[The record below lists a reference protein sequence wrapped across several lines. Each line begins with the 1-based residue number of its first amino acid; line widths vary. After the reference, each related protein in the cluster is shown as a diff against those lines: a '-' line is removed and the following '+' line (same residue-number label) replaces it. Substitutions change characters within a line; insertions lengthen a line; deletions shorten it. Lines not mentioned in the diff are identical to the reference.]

1 MATQK
6 VPTLDATGRVRDKHL
21 PARLGTV
28 ELGAAF
34 APASGSSQYASASA
48 LAAKAGLSDIGISKA
63 NRVLRVA
70 WLGNSLYDGTSSA
83 DTNVYDPNPET
94 IYTDSNWGNIAIAL
108 SMGKLVRGGNFGIG
122 GQTTA
127 QVAARVMDVVNA
139 VPKPNVC
146 VAGEITNTVG
156 GGADDAATLAA
167 VDLLFTGVYDVL
179 AANGIIPVVMNA
191 PTRGNIA
198 VPKTDDERRRIALAN
213 AKIARLAALRGY
225 PLIDVHK
232 VVTDPAT
239 GKFLEAATTDGVHY
253 TKVYNRKV
261 AEAALNVLLPM
272 AGGYEPFLANW
283 NADPTNL
290 LTNGLFL
297 GTTSTVSSYPMPQ
310 SWNGGANNF
319 RAITAPATADNLK
332 GNWFDLWKDAAQAA
346 ATGTDYTSYSPSI
359 AAGPSTFA
367 VGDRMRFACRVRI
380 EDIENAV
387 ASNAAGHFIGVTLF
401 VGGANVNMG
410 PLYQYQIN
418 LTDALAVIEF
428 TVPTG
433 ATTLAPQI
441 GIAGQGK
448 IRVGQMTLRNLTK
461 LGAL

>member
-1 MATQK
+1 MARFLT
-6 VPTLDATGRVRDKHL
+6 VRSDGTLRPAIKLPEASLPSRLSTGALNAARV
-21 PARLGTV
+21 
-28 ELGAAF
+28 F
-34 APASGSSQYASASA
+34 
-48 LAAKAGLSDIGISKA
+48 
-63 NRVLRVA
+63 RVA
-70 WLGNSLYDGTSSA
+70 CLGNSLYDGTSSA
-83 DTNVYDPNPET
+83 DTNVYDTNPET
-94 IYTDSNWGNIAIAL
+94 IYTDSTWYNIAIAM

-122 GQTTA
+122 GQNTA
-127 QVAARVMDVVNA
+127 QVVARVADVINA
-139 VPKPNVC
+139 SPRPNVC
-146 VAGEITNTVG
+146 VLGELTNTVG

-167 VDLLFTGVYDVL
+167 VDVLFSGADQL
-179 AANGIIPVVMNA
+179 AAAGIIPVIMNA

-198 VPKTDDERRRIALAN
+198 VPKTDTERQRIALAN

-232 VVTDPAT
+232 VVTDPST

-290 LTNGLFL
+290 ITNGLFL
-297 GTTSTVSSYPMPQ
+297 GSTSVVSSYPMPAGW
-310 SWNGGANNF
+310 SGGANNF
-319 RAITAPATADNLK
+319 RAITAPVAADNIK
-332 GNWFDLWKDAAQAA
+332 GNWFDLWKDATQAA

-359 AAGPSTFA
+359 AAGPTTFA

-387 ASNAAGHFIGVTLF
+387 ASNATGHFTGVTLF
-401 VGGANVNMG
+401 AGGANLNIG

-418 LTDALAVIEF
+418 LTDALAVSEF
-428 TVPTG
+428 IVPTG
-433 ATTLAPQI
+433 TTTLGPQI
-441 GIAGQGK
+441 GVAGQGK
-448 IRVGQMTLRNLTK
+448 IRVAQLTLRNLTK